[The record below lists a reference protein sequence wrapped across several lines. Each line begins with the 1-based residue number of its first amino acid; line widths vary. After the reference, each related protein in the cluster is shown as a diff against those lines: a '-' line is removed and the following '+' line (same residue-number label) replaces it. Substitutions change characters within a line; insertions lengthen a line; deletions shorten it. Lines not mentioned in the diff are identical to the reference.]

1 MGRRGCPSQRGALV
15 LARRGCP
22 SQRGA
27 HPWPQAGYSR
37 LTLASRGGVIIAII
51 IIVTSSSTPLLSN
64 GLLLAVLCATS
75 RFLSLVTL
83 FATSECCLL
92 TVQRVLFYQRLHIL
106 LLCAVAAAASNA
118 EGLQQCG
125 FKTIH
130 LRSPGGSTSISG
142 DSKQPREGLG
152 LLCLILSFPVLQQL
166 PFEFFQLFS
175 FFGKLSIQH
184 FQLSVKFAV
193 HSGRQWMDKSL
204 SHLDITSSR
213 FCLTHSVLKCA
224 CVIVVVI
231 FISGCV

>member
-1 MGRRGCPSQRGALV
+1 M
-15 LARRGCP
+15 
-22 SQRGA
+22 
-27 HPWPQAGYSR
+27 
-37 LTLASRGGVIIAII
+37 
-51 IIVTSSSTPLLSN
+51 
-64 GLLLAVLCATS
+64 
-75 RFLSLVTL
+75 
-83 FATSECCLL
+83 
-92 TVQRVLFYQRLHIL
+92 QRVFYQRLHIL

-152 LLCLILSFPVLQQL
+152 LLRLILSFPVLQQL

-175 FFGKLSIQH
+175 YFGKLSIQH
-184 FQLSVKFAV
+184 FQLCVKFAV
-193 HSGRQWMDKSL
+193 HSGRQWMYKSL

>member
-15 LARRGCP
+15 LARRWCP

-51 IIVTSSSTPLLSN
+51 IIVTSSSTPLFSN
-64 GLLLAVLCATS
+64 RLLLAVLCATS
-75 RFLSLVTL
+75 QFSSLITL
-83 FATSECCLL
+83 FATSEFCLL
-92 TVQRVLFYQRLHIL
+92 TVQRVFYQRLHIL
-106 LLCAVAAAASNA
+106 LLCAVAACCTSAAASNA

-152 LLCLILSFPVLQQL
+152 LLRLILSFPVLQQL

-175 FFGKLSIQH
+175 YFGKLSIQH
-184 FQLSVKFAV
+184 FQLCVKFAV
-193 HSGRQWMDKSL
+193 HSGRQWMYKSL

-213 FCLTHSVLKCA
+213 FCLTHS
-224 CVIVVVI
+224 I
-231 FISGCV
+231 

>member
-1 MGRRGCPSQRGALV
+1 MG
-15 LARRGCP
+15 RRGCP

-75 RFLSLVTL
+75 RFLSLIRLHYLPHPSVV
-83 FATSECCLL
+83 SSMCNK
-92 TVQRVLFYQRLHIL
+92 LHIL
-106 LLCAVAAAASNA
+106 LLCAVAACCTSAAASNA

-152 LLCLILSFPVLQQL
+152 LLRLILSFPVLQQL

-175 FFGKLSIQH
+175 YFGKLSIQH
-184 FQLSVKFAV
+184 FQLCVKFAV
-193 HSGRQWMDKSL
+193 HSGRQWMYKSL

-213 FCLTHSVLKCA
+213 FCLTHS
-224 CVIVVVI
+224 I
-231 FISGCV
+231 